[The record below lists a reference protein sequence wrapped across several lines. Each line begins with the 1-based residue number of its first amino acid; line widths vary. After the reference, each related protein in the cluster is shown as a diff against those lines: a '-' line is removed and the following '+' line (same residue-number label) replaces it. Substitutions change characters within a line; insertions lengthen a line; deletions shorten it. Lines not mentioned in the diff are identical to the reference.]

1 MQPLRHIRIEDRR
14 IVDEN
19 VRFYA
24 YTVYRDPVNTHI
36 PDGADKIT
44 YRNAARSI
52 NSYQRGEETVY
63 VYLRSQSTYAEKF
76 IAPAGFNNWSKQG
89 LALKT
94 GTDFDYLLRVTNE
107 TGSVHTGLTVYDTL
121 PGIGDRDIFGG
132 AARNSEF
139 PVILRQA
146 ITPPEGYTVYYT
158 TSPEVY
164 GKTMRDMVAADIWS
178 DSVSDYASVTAFKLV
193 ANDGTVL
200 DKDSVFQVRIPVRV
214 PEALDQD
221 SLTLLHEKAG
231 SGQPSAL
238 NALNAFGFRTTEA
251 PSEKESNTVWARIP
265 FASLSVRKVDEATG
279 SALAGAEFQLRDQA
293 GNLIAAAVSDEQGL
307 LRFRDLAEGTYILTE
322 TKVPAGYM
330 DKNLS
335 LTVTITQNSV
345 TMDYSFAFSSGF
357 TGAGTGADPLRVPNS
372 TTYVL
377 PDTGGSGTAGVYA
390 LGVSLLLLAAFLP
403 VLRRRKN

>member
-14 IVDEN
+14 IVDES

-63 VYLRSQSTYAEKF
+63 VYLRSQYSYDMLPSTENLSVEKRTF
-76 IAPAGFNNWSKQG
+76 
-89 LALKT
+89 
-94 GTDFDYLLRVTNE
+94 V
-107 TGSVHTGLTVYDTL
+107 
-121 PGIGDRDIFGG
+121 
-132 AARNSEF
+132 
-139 PVILRQA
+139 
-146 ITPPEGYTVYYT
+146 
-158 TSPEVY
+158 
-164 GKTMRDMVAADIWS
+164 
-178 DSVSDYASVTAFKLV
+178 
-193 ANDGTVL
+193 NDGTETWMGLGGNTVGKTYVYVIHLTGSLLEPEVKQYEDLRAVDLLPDGVHYDKIYLVQQGNTGGPIL
-200 DKDSVFQVRIPVRV
+200 DGGKNYQ
-214 PEALDQD
+214 PEIIENY
-221 SLTLLHEKAG
+221 HN
-231 SGQPSAL
+231 SGRTAVIFHL
-238 NALNAFGFRTTEA
+238 NAENLKKSLDVHTTY
-251 PSEKESNTVWARIP
+251 
-265 FASLSVRKVDEATG
+265 
-279 SALAGAEFQLRDQA
+279 AEFQLRDRA

-307 LRFRDLAEGTYILTE
+307 LRFRDLTEGTYTLTE

-403 VLRRRKN
+403 VRRRRKN

>member
-52 NSYQRGEETVY
+52 NSYQRGEETVH

-146 ITPPEGYTVYYT
+146 ITPPEGYRVYYT
-158 TSPEVY
+158 TSPDVFGGSMHE
-164 GKTMRDMVAADIWS
+164 MLDADIWS

-193 ANDGTVL
+193 ANAGTVL
-200 DKDSVFQVRIPVRV
+200 DKDSLFRVRIPVRV
-214 PEALDQD
+214 PETLGKD
-221 SLTLLHEKAG
+221 SLTLLHENQT
-231 SGQPSAL
+231 SSL
-238 NALNAFGFRTTEA
+238 EALNAFGFRTTEA
-251 PSEKESNTVWARIP
+251 PREKESNTVWARIP

-307 LRFRDLAEGTYILTE
+307 LRFRDLTEGTYTLTE

-377 PDTGGSGTAGVYA
+377 PETGGSETAGVYA

-403 VLRRRKN
+403 VLGRRKN